1 MDSSSSLSGSS
12 AYLESLMRAGQLTM
26 KRFDD
31 ALARTM
37 GARGNHPTL
46 GRWGNGRVDDSRRP
60 ANARIPPGDLR
71 TMAAAMPDC
80 RLVVMPGIG
89 HSMNLELPALYA
101 GYFGAWF
108 GGLPKLSIGFV
119 LQMEELA
126 MSDTNLSADK
136 IRTMLAEANGRLR
149 KASAEYFD
157 LLEKGLSSSQLP
169 VADQAKQYC
178 GYLQRNV
185 TATFDLGDKLIQ
197 AKDMQE
203 AAKVQ
208 SEFFQ
213 DQMRS
218 LTDHAKSLGESA
230 MKAATSAFTPKS

>member
-1 MDSSSSLSGSS
+1 
-12 AYLESLMRAGQLTM
+12 
-26 KRFDD
+26 
-31 ALARTM
+31 
-37 GARGNHPTL
+37 
-46 GRWGNGRVDDSRRP
+46 
-60 ANARIPPGDLR
+60 
-71 TMAAAMPDC
+71 
-80 RLVVMPGIG
+80 
-89 HSMNLELPALYA
+89 
-101 GYFGAWF
+101 
-108 GGLPKLSIGFV
+108 
-119 LQMEELA
+119 
-126 MSDTNLSADK
+126 MSDANLSADK
-136 IRTMLAEANGRLR
+136 IRTMLADANGRLR

-218 LTDHAKSLGESA
+218 LTDHARNLGESA
-230 MKAATSAFTPKS
+230 MKAATGVFTPKSGRQLQAGRGAR